1 MSTQAAIKGT
11 EFERRRRNL
20 LKGLRGSVGLVFA
33 GTGGG
38 ELRGGWRPDP
48 GFEYLTGITDEPG
61 AAILF
66 DPSNRIES
74 KQVTLFL
81 RPLDPEVEK
90 WDGAR
95 APIDSELVKR
105 YGIRSIVRT
114 GRLPAML
121 ATAVRRDKR
130 MACLHQFAT
139 HDQPVSPDLEVFRK
153 VAERVPGSTIEDRTE
168 LLARLRAVKSPAEQA
183 CIREAGRI
191 TALGFD
197 EVLAT
202 MRPGMN
208 EFEVQETL
216 EHAYRSNGSRGP
228 AYNTI
233 AGSGF
238 NGTVLHYGA
247 NDQPMQ
253 DGDLVVIDSGADYMG
268 YAADV
273 TRTFPVGGRFSKRQ
287 RELYSIVLKALDAA
301 IARVRAGC
309 TFQQIDKAARDIIVR
324 AGHGDHFFHGIGHHL
339 GLEVHD
345 ITPDQPLKQ
354 GAVITVEPGIYIAE
368 ERLGIRIE
376 DDVVVTRDGCINLTR
391 SIPRSIAAIE
401 RRMKGGR

>member
-130 MACLHQFAT
+130 MACLHKFAT

>member
-401 RRMKGGR
+401 RRMKDGR

>member
-1 MSTQAAIKGT
+1 MGTQEGIKAA
-11 EFERRRRNL
+11 EFRRRRANL
-20 LKGLRGSVGLVFA
+20 LKGLKGSVALVFA
-33 GTGGG
+33 GEGGSD
-38 ELRGGWRPDP
+38 LRGSWRADP
-48 GFEYLTGITDEPG
+48 NFEYLTGITDEPG
-61 AAILF
+61 AAILL

-95 APIDSELVKR
+95 SFIDSGLVSR
-105 YGIRSIVRT
+105 YGISSIFRN
-114 GRLPAML
+114 GRLPMVLNA
-121 ATAVRRDKR
+121 AARRGKSV
-130 MACLHQFAT
+130 ACLHAFAN
-139 HDQPVSPDLEVFRK
+139 HDQPVSPDLAIFRK
-153 VAERVPGSTIEDRTE
+153 LSERIPGITIEDRTD
-168 LLARLRAVKSPAEQA
+168 LLAKLRAVKSPGEQA

-197 EVLAT
+197 AVLGN
-202 MRPGMN
+202 MKPGMN
-208 EFEVQETL
+208 EFAVQEML

-233 AGSGF
+233 AGGGF

-247 NDQPMQ
+247 NDQELN
-253 DGDLVVIDSGADYMG
+253 DGDLVVIDSGADFRG

-273 TRTFPVGGRFSKRQ
+273 TRTYPVSGRFTRRQ
-287 RELYSIVLKALDAA
+287 REIYSIVLKALDAS

-309 TFQQIDKAARDIIVR
+309 TFQQIDKAARDIINK

-345 ITPDQPLKQ
+345 INPDQPLRK

-368 ERLGIRIE
+368 ERLGVRIE
-376 DDVVVTRDGCINLTR
+376 DDVVVTKDGCVNLTK

-401 RRMKGGR
+401 RRMQAAR

>member
-121 ATAVRRDKR
+121 ATAVRRDKK